1 MLIYKKPMMD
11 GVSRQR
17 LWLVLEKKRMSNKYI
32 GKDID
37 SIKDMYDK
45 IVTSVKATESVTI

>member
-1 MLIYKKPMMD
+1 MMD